1 MTVHASKGLEFQT
14 VLVVGLEQGL
24 FPHQTAMDEGNL
36 EEERRLCYVALTRA
50 RERLLLSY
58 AERRR
63 VAAQVVA
70 KRPSKF
76 LDEIPDDLI
85 EFTTPSK
92 VIKPA
97 SAEVVE
103 DMFAKMRQMLG

>member
-1 MTVHASKGLEFQT
+1 
-14 VLVVGLEQGL
+14 
-24 FPHQTAMDEGNL
+24 
-36 EEERRLCYVALTRA
+36 
-50 RERLLLSY
+50 
-58 AERRR
+58 

-76 LDEIPDDLI
+76 LDEIPTDLI